1 MKTAALLLCLVAC
14 QAPSYF
20 ETHAGASEGSADWS
34 GPGRDYENESYYV
47 GVTVGWN
54 LGVTHQAALNMAALD
69 VNRAGEL
76 SLDHEE
82 HDTPDLTVN
91 LGDEAEEAAP
101 EPDLTTK
108 VVDKLLEKPEPGEEW
123 NYMVWVAA
131 LCAAIWVLFSVKR
144 PKNG

>member
-1 MKTAALLLCLVAC
+1 MKIAALLLCLAAC
-14 QAPSYF
+14 QAPSYL
-20 ETHAGASEGSADWS
+20 ETHAGVSEGSADWS
-34 GPGRDYENESYYV
+34 GPGRDYDNEDYYL

-54 LGVTHQAALNMAALD
+54 LGVTHQAAVNMAALD

-82 HDTPDLTVN
+82 HDTADLTVN
-91 LGDEAEEAAP
+91 LGEEATP

-123 NYMVWVAA
+123 LYMLWIAGFCVAVWV
-131 LCAAIWVLFSVKR
+131 FFTVKR
-144 PKNG
+144 PKRG